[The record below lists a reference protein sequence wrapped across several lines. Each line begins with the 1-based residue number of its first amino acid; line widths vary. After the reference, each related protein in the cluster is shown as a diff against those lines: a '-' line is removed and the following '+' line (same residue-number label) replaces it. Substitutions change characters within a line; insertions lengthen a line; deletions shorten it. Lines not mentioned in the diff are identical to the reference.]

1 MTSEKLLGDL
11 LKRGLELL
19 GQDEQGQSLLR
30 ELGASLIKL
39 GTPTQEVAAS
49 STATPPPALSVRYE
63 EDKDEEDN
71 LDYTKPVVYFDE
83 EDLPDFDFY
92 RDIATLNVAVLD
104 ELLSGN
110 EHPSDT
116 LRNLVEK
123 NVQLHRELGAYFS
136 LHRLWVESEEER
148 GNVCILRAAYQ
159 AATSALGLL
168 EYYYFEP
175 EGVSK
180 ELVIDIAAV
189 MAMLRVAVTRTGRF
203 NDHVQKFMFATLLS
217 FVKRESIYVAD
228 YMRRDFDADP
238 SEVAVVGRRIET
250 AYANV
255 LTRHSPETRTRAVTE
270 KKQAASVQET
280 FDFLAGQ
287 RVVLIGG
294 EVYNH
299 VFERL
304 EQAFQCNLIWCEVS
318 KTGFKNYEVSIAHQD
333 TAIVLFAT
341 RWASHASFYEVK
353 ELCAKYGKTFVQ
365 LPGGYGVNQIAHQIK
380 VQAAHKLTPSKA
392 FQKVKARAANREAKG
407 S

>member
-1 MTSEKLLGDL
+1 V
-11 LKRGLELL
+11 
-19 GQDEQGQSLLR
+19 SLSAVSSST
-30 ELGASLIKL
+30 E
-39 GTPTQEVAAS
+39 TPT
-49 STATPPPALSVRYE
+49 PALPIPTVSVRQ
-63 EDKDEEDN
+63 EEDN

-92 RDIATLNVAVLD
+92 KDIATLNVAVLD
-104 ELLSGN
+104 ELLAGN
-110 EHPSDT
+110 EHASDT

-148 GNVCILRAAYQ
+148 ENVRVLRAAYH

-180 ELVIDIAAV
+180 ELVMDIAAV

-203 NDHVQKFMFATLLS
+203 NDHVQKFMFTTLLS

-238 SEVAVVGRRIET
+238 GEVASVGQRIET
-250 AYANV
+250 AYANL
-255 LTRHSPETRTRAVTE
+255 LTTHSQETRARAATQ
-270 KKQAASVQET
+270 KKQVSPSQET

-304 EQAFQCNLIWCEVS
+304 EGAFQCNLIWCEVS

-333 TAIVLFAT
+333 TFIVLFAT
-341 RWASHASFYEVK
+341 RWASHGAFYEVK

-380 VQAAHKLTPSKA
+380 VQAAHKLTPSKTV
-392 FQKVKARAANREAKG
+392 QKVKARAVNQEAKG

>member
-39 GTPTQEVAAS
+39 GTPQVAAS
-49 STATPPPALSVRYE
+49 SAETLPAATPMTQ
-63 EDKDEEDN
+63 DES
-71 LDYTKPVVYFDE
+71 LDYARPVIYFDE

-92 RDIATLNVAVLD
+92 KDIARLNVAVLD
-104 ELLSGN
+104 ELLSENGG
-110 EHPSDT
+110 PSDT
-116 LRNLVEK
+116 LKDLTEK
-123 NVQLHRELGAYFS
+123 NVQLHRELGTYFS
-136 LHRLWVESEEER
+136 LHRLWLESEEAKENAR
-148 GNVCILRAAYQ
+148 VLRAAYH

-168 EYYYFEP
+168 ECYYFEP
-175 EGVSK
+175 EVISK
-180 ELVIDIAAV
+180 ELVTDIAAV
-189 MAMLRVAVTRTGRF
+189 MAMLRVAVARSGRF
-203 NDHVQKFMFATLLS
+203 NDHVQKFMFTTLLS
-217 FVKRESIYVAD
+217 FVKRESIYIPD
-228 YMRRDFDADP
+228 YLRRDFDADP
-238 SEVAVVGRRIET
+238 GEVAVIGRHIEM
-250 AYANV
+250 AYASV
-255 LTRHSPETRTRAVTE
+255 LTRHTPETRTRAVTE

-318 KTGFKNYEVSIAHQD
+318 KTGFKNYEASIAHQD
-333 TAIVLFAT
+333 TFIVLFAT
-341 RWASHASFYEVK
+341 RWASHAAFYEVK

-365 LPGGYGVNQIAHQIK
+365 LPGGYGVNQIAYQIT
-380 VQAAHKLTPSKA
+380 VQAPHKLAPS
-392 FQKVKARAANREAKG
+392 KVKARAAN
-407 S
+407 